1 MVSLTRCND
10 PDFLHLRYCKL
21 LVQEM
26 AVKVD
31 QGFIGSMMVL
41 FAPLEDDDMERLVAF
56 KQDCELIGKTLKD
69 DAIQLS
75 TSDLKNF
82 YDMLHFSPL
91 KVSIC

>member
-1 MVSLTRCND
+1 
-10 PDFLHLRYCKL
+10 
-21 LVQEM
+21 M

-31 QGFIGSMMVL
+31 QGFIGSMMML

-91 KVSIC
+91 KVLMHWLGY